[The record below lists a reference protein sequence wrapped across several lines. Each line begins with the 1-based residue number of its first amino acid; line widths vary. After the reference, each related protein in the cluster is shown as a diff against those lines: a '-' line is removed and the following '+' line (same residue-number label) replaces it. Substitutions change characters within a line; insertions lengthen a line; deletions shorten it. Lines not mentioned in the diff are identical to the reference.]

1 MHEYD
6 ADTVP
11 PGASPEPAP
20 VEYAADDLQEIYE
33 QGNKLRSLLE
43 GKIDRFLASR
53 SDAVSS
59 LARKL
64 EGLRDALEQTLADVD
79 AKVDAVAGRGPHDT
93 PDS

>member
-33 QGNKLRSLLE
+33 QGNPKPVWTSP
-43 GKIDRFLASR
+43 S
-53 SDAVSS
+53 
-59 LARKL
+59 
-64 EGLRDALEQTLADVD
+64 
-79 AKVDAVAGRGPHDT
+79 
-93 PDS
+93 